1 MLGSDIDFLRA
12 CAVEAVRRHGIDRD
26 TDNSDSVDD
35 AVHPDVFGDA
45 CNSER
50 FAAYEAAEISDVLH
64 EAISDAYW
72 KMVDEANGLSS

>member
-1 MLGSDIDFLRA
+1 MKDADIDFLRLA
-12 CAVEAVRRHGIDRD
+12 AFHAVRNHGIDRD

-50 FAAYEAAEISDVLH
+50 FAPYEAAEISDVVH
-64 EAISDAYW
+64 EAIADAYW
-72 KMVDEANGLSS
+72 KMVDEANRL